1 MLYIYIKYQKIT
13 NQHYTC
19 GSRSRTD
26 KYNYKETG
34 IYAIWLQRTKRMLSI
49 FKWLFFYK
57 IDFDKDLYTDII
69 TKKNTNII
77 IQKHKYEN

>member
-26 KYNYKETG
+26 KYNYKEMG
-34 IYAIWLQRTKRMLSI
+34 IRAIWLQGTNRMPST
-49 FKWLFFYK
+49 FKWLLFYK
-57 IDFDKDLYTDII
+57 IDFDIHRYDYK
-69 TKKNTNII
+69 
-77 IQKHKYEN
+77 

>member
-1 MLYIYIKYQKIT
+1 
-13 NQHYTC
+13 
-19 GSRSRTD
+19 
-26 KYNYKETG
+26 
-34 IYAIWLQRTKRMLSI
+34 MLSI